1 MDYDEALAYLDAH
14 LNREVVPGGTAGGAV
29 AGEVEGLSLG
39 PVEALL
45 GALGDPQHA
54 YPVIHVTGTNGKGSV
69 ARMVSAV
76 LGELGLAVGTY
87 VSPHLERVNE
97 RICRNLEPIGDD
109 ELGAVLDEVAAAEV
123 VAGVTPSYFELLT
136 AAALAW
142 FAEVAVDVA
151 VVEVGLLGRY
161 DATNVVDADVAVITN
176 IGLDHTDGQGD
187 WRRRVAWEKAGIVTP
202 RSHLVLGE
210 DDPVLRPVFTE
221 AAGERLWVLGE
232 DFGIAGEVEAVGGRM
247 VDVFTPGGLLEA
259 VLVPLHGRHQA
270 TNAAI
275 ALAAVEAF
283 FARPTDEEVARA
295 ALAAVQVPGRF
306 EVVGRHPLVVLD
318 GAHNPPGAEAAVATL
333 DRELLVDGRRILV
346 LGLLDGRSPEAML
359 SALAVDRADLVIA
372 CRPDSPRA
380 IDPAEVAA
388 GCAALGTPCQVIPDV
403 AEAAQAAL
411 VHATEDDLVLVTGS
425 LYVVGAARAALR
437 ALAAET

>member
-14 LNREVVPGGTAGGAV
+14 LNREVVPGGTGGVV
-29 AGEVEGLSLG
+29 AGEVEGLTLG

-45 GALGDPQHA
+45 GVLGDPQAA

-69 ARMVSAV
+69 ARMISAV
-76 LGELGLAVGTY
+76 LGELGLSVGTY
-87 VSPHLERVNE
+87 LSPHLERVNE
-97 RICRNLEPIGDD
+97 RLCRNLEPIADD
-109 ELGAVLDEVAAAEV
+109 ELGAVLGEVAAAEA
-123 VAGVTPSYFELLT
+123 VAGVAPSYFELLT

-151 VVEVGLLGRY
+151 VVEVGLLGRF

-176 IGLDHTDGQGD
+176 VGLDHTDGEGD

-210 DDPVLRPVFTE
+210 ADPELRDVFTE

-232 DFGIAGEVEAVGGRM
+232 GFGVAGSTEAVGGRLI
-247 VDVFTPGGLLEA
+247 DVFTPAGLLEE

-283 FARPTDEEVARA
+283 FARPTDPDVARA
-295 ALAAVQVPGRF
+295 ALAGVEVPGRF
-306 EVVGRHPLVVLD
+306 EVVGHHPLVVLD
-318 GAHNPPGAEAAVATL
+318 GAHNPPGAEAAAATL
-333 DRELLVDGRRILV
+333 DAEFVVDGRRILV
-346 LGLLDGRSPEAML
+346 VGLLDGRSPRQML
-359 SALAVDRADLVIA
+359 EALAADRADLVIA

-380 IDPAEVAA
+380 IDPAEVVAA
-388 GCAALGTPCQVIPDV
+388 AAELGTAGQVVPDV
-403 AEAAQAAL
+403 AEAVTAAL
-411 VHATEDDLVLVTGS
+411 VNATEADLVLVTGS

-437 ALAAET
+437 ALAADG